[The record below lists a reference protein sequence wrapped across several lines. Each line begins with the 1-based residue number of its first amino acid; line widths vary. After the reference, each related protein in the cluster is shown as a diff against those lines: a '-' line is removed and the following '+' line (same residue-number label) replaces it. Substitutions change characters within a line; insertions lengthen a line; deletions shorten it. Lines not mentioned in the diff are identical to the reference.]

1 MAAAPI
7 PEKTIATPKL
17 VIPTI
22 KIKFLKGILDSPA
35 LSVISSAKPGT
46 GLDKINPI
54 VLKFFNAFSASLNSA
69 VEIIF
74 FAIGRAAMLPRKYP
88 IQAPK
93 LRPIQTTIEDK
104 PQPND
109 MPDKVLVRPLG
120 TGKIT
125 SAINAAITINEMA
138 ILLVPAQANAASAK
152 VDKGVS
158 KKIKGKRIEV
168 KNIMLKEVHLIIGIN
183 RIIFLC

>member
-1 MAAAPI
+1 
-7 PEKTIATPKL
+7 
-17 VIPTI
+17 
-22 KIKFLKGILDSPA
+22 
-35 LSVISSAKPGT
+35 
-46 GLDKINPI
+46 
-54 VLKFFNAFSASLNSA
+54 
-69 VEIIF
+69 
-74 FAIGRAAMLPRKYP
+74 
-88 IQAPK
+88 
-93 LRPIQTTIEDK
+93 
-104 PQPND
+104 

-138 ILLVPAQANAASAK
+138 ILLVPAQINAVSAK

-168 KNIMLKEVHLIIGIN
+168 KNIMLKEVHLIIGIK